1 MSDVISLQEWRE
13 RAERLSSLKSPSPQN
28 IKSEIHGLTLI
39 EDPAEAAFALHM
51 ATMLTVLYRI
61 WRKPIGIKSDFARM
75 AAFYVAI
82 LACEGMITTAIDDD
96 VFGTTWLI
104 TEKGLIM
111 KGELDEYIKSLIER
125 HDDTSGPDNT
135 A

>member
-1 MSDVISLQEWRE
+1 
-13 RAERLSSLKSPSPQN
+13 
-28 IKSEIHGLTLI
+28 
-39 EDPAEAAFALHM
+39 M

-111 KGELDEYIKSLIER
+111 KGELDEYIKNLMDK
-125 HDDTSGPDNT
+125 HTGPRDP